1 MKKAKFFLASHY
13 FTPKYIILISLLFSV
28 LVVIGCAPTAPSKN
42 LVDDVIREFVLSD
55 ENPIVNSYE
64 EYSYQLER
72 SDTGD
77 KEYFATYQLTEKS
90 KLSEVNIELSTEWHK
105 YDQGWEISN
114 IAIEDTSARPFNG
127 PTKEEISEVVLA
139 LLSLPEQSL
148 SQSIEVLTQDWQVG
162 SNFAQVETSTTN
174 EYLTCIE
181 NVEYSLELEWNVSDE
196 KWLYSDL
203 IDYQGE
209 INFDRLNGT
218 WRGVYT
224 TQYMDPR
231 EVIFQISDAGIYR
244 YDDSDAVCT
253 ISLNHNLNDVGIDA
267 KTKDFSIISY
277 NYGLIINLDRFY
289 IGTRALLIGTD
300 RISFEMDGS
309 STPLDRVSDIQIL
322 ETRQAYLEDTH
333 MTSRVDDQ
341 GMPADSITS
350 VSSTG
355 TWIVSSILRDTQTD
369 TIVHYVWYDTNG
381 EIIDTYD
388 LDPQGAKDIY
398 IFSTLEL
405 ASSAPSGQYRVEISI
420 SDSSEPAT
428 IVEFTVE

>member
-1 MKKAKFFLASHY
+1 MKKTEFFRASQYIAKKYVILVFL
-13 FTPKYIILISLLFSV
+13 LLSV

-42 LVDDVIREFVLSD
+42 QVDDAIREFVLSD
-55 ENPIVNSYE
+55 ENPIVNSYQD
-64 EYSYQLER
+64 YSYQLER

-77 KEYFATYQLTEKS
+77 KEYLATYQLTEKS
-90 KLSEVNIELSTEWHK
+90 ILSEVTIELSTEWYE
-105 YDQGWEISN
+105 YDQGWEIIN
-114 IAIEDTSARPFNG
+114 ISIEDTLASPFNG
-127 PTKEEISEVVLA
+127 PTKDEISEVLLA
-139 LLSLPEQSL
+139 LISSSGQSL
-148 SQSIEVLTQDWQVG
+148 SQSIEVLSQDWQAG
-162 SNFAQVETSTTN
+162 SNFAQVETSASN
-174 EYLTCIE
+174 EYLTCVENIE
-181 NVEYSLELEWNVSDE
+181 YTLELEWNVSDE
-196 KWLYSDL
+196 KWVYSDI

-289 IGTRALLIGTD
+289 VGTRALLIGTD

-322 ETRQAYLEDTH
+322 ETRQAYLEDAH

-398 IFSTLEL
+398 IFSSLEL
-405 ASSAPSGQYRVEISI
+405 TSSAPSGQYRVEISI
-420 SDSSEPAT
+420 SDSSESAT
-428 IVEFTVE
+428 VVEFTVE